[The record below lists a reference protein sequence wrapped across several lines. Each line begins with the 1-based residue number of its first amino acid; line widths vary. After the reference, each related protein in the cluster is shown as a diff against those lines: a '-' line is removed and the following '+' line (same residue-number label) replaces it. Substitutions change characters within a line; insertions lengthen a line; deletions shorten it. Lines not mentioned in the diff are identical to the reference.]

1 LVYLFL
7 QVYSI
12 DVVILITNFDVAECW
27 VLGGV
32 FLFFMLEISRWC
44 CVVVWTMQV
53 MEQWGLLYKS
63 AYTFGKTIK
72 PSDLPF
78 SCMV

>member
-1 LVYLFL
+1 
-7 QVYSI
+7 
-12 DVVILITNFDVAECW
+12 
-27 VLGGV
+27 VLGGA

-53 MEQWGLLYKS
+53 MEQWGLLYKL

-78 SCMV
+78 GCMV